1 MAKIISSR
9 IDDRSVQDTANDL
22 VDIIC
27 DALKTAP
34 PEPAETQR
42 AALDTLIDAVITLAN
57 RADQQDVMISALNMD
72 VMGLT
77 LTNMALTADLRVA
90 AKLLSALNQRPT
102 NVDPSFQHAFSTFT
116 STAVASFDSMNGALE
131 LTFREQDLREAF
143 QSGIADYINEVAR
156 STLS

>member
-27 DALKTAP
+27 DVLRTAP
-34 PEPAETQR
+34 PEPADTQR
-42 AALDTLIDAVITLAN
+42 AALDTLIDAVSTMAN
-57 RADQQDVMISALNMD
+57 KVDQQDVLIDALNMD
-72 VMGLT
+72 VLGLT
-77 LTNMALTADLRVA
+77 LTNMALTNDLRIAV
-90 AKLLSALNQRPT
+90 KLLGALNQRPT
-102 NVDPSFQHAFSTFT
+102 NMDPSLQHAFSTFT

-143 QSGIADYINEVAR
+143 QNGIADYINEVAR
-156 STLS
+156 STLA